1 MTHLCITVRWLDAR
15 CHGLLARDGPPEW
28 PPSPFRLFQALM
40 AGVARRGELDGGIG
54 RSLEWLQ
61 SKSPII
67 IAPRSRPG
75 QIVTRFVPNND
86 GDKVLNRQGRLT
98 GKTSRPTVML
108 DRPEVHYVW
117 RLDEDCPRAG
127 LTEASHSLSCLGWGI
142 DMAYADSRLLDDGQI
157 GEIKGVR
164 WFPRLGTVRDDG
176 MLRVPKEE
184 SMADLRLA
192 HKTFLERIQHG
203 KPLRAVHKPQVFD
216 RVFYASIERPMGR
229 PYQVFDLRKA
239 DDEWH
244 RSPHAEVIHV
254 AGMTRHA
261 AIKAMK
267 EYPPDGVGDAS
278 AWVESFVA
286 GHRPDGVE
294 NHDRFSYVPLPS
306 IGYEHADAMVRRVM
320 ITAPFGCDAQLSHLA
335 DQLDGVR
342 LEPEGGGEGPFVERR
357 GVDKVAR
364 RYLDASRVWAS
375 VTPVI
380 LPGHD
385 DRKPAKTIGL
395 IERALR
401 QSGIDEPC
409 EFTWSAL
416 PNFPH
421 CLTAHKYD
429 RSGRLVGYVRP
440 KHLEGLTAIH
450 VRLTFECAV
459 AGPLSVGA
467 GRHCGLGVLA
477 TMPSSAGG

>member
-1 MTHLCITVRWLDAR
+1 
-15 CHGLLARDGPPEW
+15 
-28 PPSPFRLFQALM
+28 LFQALV
-40 AGVARRGELDGGIG
+40 AGVARRGALDTEPG

-61 SKSPII
+61 SKPPII

-75 QIVTRFVPNND
+75 QVVTRFVPNND
-86 GDKVLNRQGRLT
+86 GDKEPDRQKRLT
-98 GKTSRPTVML
+98 GKTSRPTIML
-108 DRPEVHYVW
+108 DRPEVHYIW
-117 RLDEDCPRAG
+117 ALDRDCPQAG
-127 LTEASHSLSCLGWGI
+127 LMEASQSLSCLGWGI
-142 DMAYADSRLLDDGQI
+142 DMAYADSRLLDDLRI
-157 GEIKGVR
+157 REIKGVR
-164 WFPRLGTVRDDG
+164 WFPKPGTVRDDG

-192 HKTFLERIQHG
+192 HKTFLERIEHG

-216 RVFYASIERPMGR
+216 RVFYASIERPIGR
-229 PYQVFDLRKA
+229 PYAVFDLRRA
-239 DDEWH
+239 DDERCCW
-244 RSPHAEVIHV
+244 PHARAVCV
-254 AGMTRHA
+254 AGMIRHA
-261 AIKAMK
+261 AIKAM
-267 EYPPDGVGDAS
+267 EYPPDGVGDVG

-286 GHRPDGVE
+286 GHRPNGTE
-294 NHDRFSYVPLPS
+294 NQERFSYVPLPS
-306 IGYEHADAMVRRVM
+306 IGHEHADAMVRRVM
-320 ITAPFGCDAQLSHLA
+320 ITAPFGCEAQLSHLA

-342 LEPEGGGEGPFVERR
+342 LQPEGGGEGPFLERR
-357 GVDKVAR
+357 GVDGVAR
-364 RYLDASRVWAS
+364 RYLDASLGWAS

-380 LPGHD
+380 LPGHND
-385 DRKPAKTIGL
+385 HKAAKTIGL

-409 EFTWSAL
+409 EVTWSAL

-440 KHLEGLTAIH
+440 KHLEGLTAVH

-477 TMPSSAGG
+477 TMPPSAGG